1 MKYIKIKGYD
11 LLEVLGESAR
21 KMNTIGVQ
29 FLPQHQMIDKDKKV
43 SYGTI
48 LDESKF
54 NIEHEA
60 ITYFNTIEELN
71 ADIDAEYDV
80 IYILKDVNELTLDIQ
95 LSGNP
100 EIVGYNKDLAL
111 TSQENLKALYDANM
125 GGIVLNKKAEYFE

>member
-125 GGIVLNKKAEYFE
+125 GGIILNKKAEYFN

>member
-11 LLEVLGESAR
+11 LLEVLGDSAR

-60 ITYFNTIEELN
+60 ITYFETIEELN
-71 ADIDAEYDV
+71 EDIDTEYDV

>member
-1 MKYIKIKGYD
+1 MKYIKIKGD
-11 LLEVLGESAR
+11 LLKVLGESIR
-21 KMNTIGVQ
+21 KPLTIGIEL
-29 FLPQHQMIDKDKKV
+29 LPQHQMIDKDKTV

-48 LDESKF
+48 LDENKF

-60 ITYFNTIEELN
+60 ITYFETVEELN
-71 ADIDAEYDV
+71 ADIDAEYDI

-125 GGIVLNKKAEYFE
+125 GGIVLNKKAEYFVE